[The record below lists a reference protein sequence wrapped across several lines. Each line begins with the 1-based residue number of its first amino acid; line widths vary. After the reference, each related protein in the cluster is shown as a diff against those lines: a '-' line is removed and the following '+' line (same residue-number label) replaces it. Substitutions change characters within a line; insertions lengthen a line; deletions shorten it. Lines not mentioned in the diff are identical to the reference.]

1 MSILLRKGNSYTA
14 EYTSTDFP
22 TLSDDWTGSVSLYT
36 TYPGTATL
44 TKAMTRSGNKMV
56 LSLTIEEILNLN
68 SGVYSYVSTI
78 TNSALALIISSLEY
92 ATVTDATV
100 FTTPMTRLYFQMS
113 KTDATPA
120 GRQTRTLVNTSGG
133 TSIVLGWSGL
143 MVTVSHAKAEVDD
156 GIIVGVES
164 ISTTT
169 NQAGYAEIYVIKGL
183 TVSVSCPAFGKTI
196 TVDTTGHDDIDLS
209 SYF

>member
-1 MSILLRKGNSYTA
+1 
-14 EYTSTDFP
+14 
-22 TLSDDWTGSVSLYT
+22 VSLYT

-56 LSLTIEEILNLN
+56 LSLTIGEILNLN

-100 FTTPMTRLYFQMS
+100 FTTPMTRLYFQMA

-120 GRQTRTLVNTSGG
+120 GKQTRTLVNTSGG
-133 TSIVLGWSGL
+133 TTIVLGWSGL
-143 MVTVSHAKAEVDD
+143 TVTVSHTEAEIDG
-156 GIIVGVES
+156 GIIVGTES
-164 ISTTT
+164 ISTAT